1 MSEENRQQLER
12 IVKALEAMPSEAQ
25 QNALAYANGYADAM
39 AKVDDEQKA
48 S

>member
-1 MSEENRQQLER
+1 MNESEKNQLER

-39 AKVDDEQKA
+39 MKNDEKKA